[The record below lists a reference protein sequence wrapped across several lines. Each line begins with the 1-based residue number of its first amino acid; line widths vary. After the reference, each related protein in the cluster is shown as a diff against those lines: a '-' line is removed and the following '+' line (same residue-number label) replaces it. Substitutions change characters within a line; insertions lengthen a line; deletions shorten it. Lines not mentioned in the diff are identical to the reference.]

1 MVFSSNNLFS
11 KVIRNDSNGENVGS
25 DLSMRGGIFG
35 WGKATFS
42 HGIHPPTLKGKTYDK
57 NIRRMSFAPRMV
69 LPLSQHFGAPSKPI
83 VRQGQEVARGDLIA
97 EADGF
102 MSVPLHAP
110 ATGVVEKIGLMP
122 TARGPKAEAIVLK
135 VHKGANQMVLH
146 ESPQDLN
153 NMAPGDIVKAVQNTG
168 MVGLGGASFP
178 THVKMALPKDHK
190 VDTVMVNGCECEPY
204 LTTDHRVMLENSL
217 NLFAGIRIAMKAVNA
232 ERAVIGIE
240 DNKKDA
246 IDALRVACP
255 DDGSIVVGEMKT
267 KYPQGAEK
275 MMLKALLGREVPSGG
290 FPSAVG
296 VSVYNVATLAQ
307 LGALLPR
314 GRGLIERVIT
324 VTGPGIEKPGNY
336 LVALG
341 TPLGF
346 LLEDLGYHGGV
357 GHIIL
362 GGPMMGVSASSLDV
376 PITKGISGILVLT
389 DEEKSVQT
397 PKQVWPCIKCAE
409 CLKACPIH
417 LNPSYLGMLA
427 AQRHYKTMEENF
439 YLNDCFECGCC
450 SYVCPAGIPLV
461 QYFRIAKALNREV
474 AAAEKAN

>member
-1 MVFSSNNLFS
+1 
-11 KVIRNDSNGENVGS
+11 
-25 DLSMRGGIFG
+25 
-35 WGKATFS
+35 
-42 HGIHPPTLKGKTYDK
+42 
-57 NIRRMSFAPRMV
+57 MSFAPEMI

-110 ATGVVEKIGLMP
+110 ATGVIKKIGLMP
-122 TARGPKAEAIVLK
+122 TARGPRAEAIVLT
-135 VHKGANQMVLH
+135 VYKGANQMVLR
-146 ESPQDLN
+146 ELPQDIN
-153 NMAPGDIVKAVQNTG
+153 NMTSGEIIKAVQNTG

-178 THVKMALPKDHK
+178 THVKMAVPKDHK

-217 NLFAGIRIAMKAVNA
+217 NLFTGIRIAMKAVDA
-232 ERAVIGIE
+232 KRAVIGIE

-246 IDALRVACP
+246 IEALRTACP
-255 DDGSIVVGEMKT
+255 GDGSITVGEMKT

-307 LGALLPR
+307 LGALLPQS
-314 GRGLIERVIT
+314 RGLVERVIT

-341 TPLGF
+341 TPIGF
-346 LLEDLGYHGGV
+346 LLENLGYHGSAS
-357 GHIIL
+357 HIIL

-376 PITKGISGILVLT
+376 PITKGVAGILVLT
-389 DEEKSVQT
+389 EEEEAAQV
-397 PKQVWPCIKCAE
+397 PNQVWPCIKCAE

-417 LNPSYLGMLA
+417 LNPSHLGMLA
-427 AQRHYKTMEENF
+427 TRRYYKAMEEDF
-439 YLNDCFECGCC
+439 HLNDCFECGCC

-461 QYFRIAKALNREV
+461 QYFRIAKALNREA

>member
-1 MVFSSNNLFS
+1 MMFSSNNFLS
-11 KVIRNDSNGENVGS
+11 RIIRGGLNRQDADTG
-25 DLSMRGGIFG
+25 SMRGGILGF
-35 WGKATFS
+35 GKATFP
-42 HGIHPPTLKGKTYDK
+42 HGIHPPEFKTETYDK
-57 NIRRMSFAPRMV
+57 KIRRLSFAPEMI
-69 LPLSQHFGAPSKPI
+69 LPLSQHVGAPSKPI

-97 EADGF
+97 EANGF

-110 ATGVVEKIGLMP
+110 ATGVIKKIGLMP

-135 VHKGANQMVLH
+135 VHKGANQAVLR
-146 ESPQDLN
+146 ESPRDFGS
-153 NMAPGDIVKAVQNTG
+153 MAPNEIVKAVQSTG

-178 THVKMALPKDHK
+178 THVKMSVPKGHNI
-190 VDTVMVNGCECEPY
+190 DTVMVNGCECEPY

-217 NLFAGIRIAMKAVNA
+217 NLLAGIRIAMKVVDAK
-232 ERAVIGIE
+232 RAVIGVE

-246 IDALRVACP
+246 IEALRAACP
-255 DDGSIVVGEMKT
+255 DDGSITVGEMKT

-307 LGALLPR
+307 LGALFPR
-314 GRGLIERVIT
+314 GWGLIERVIT

-341 TPLGF
+341 TPLRF
-346 LLEDLGYHGGV
+346 LLENLGYQGGA
-357 GHIIL
+357 GHVIL

-376 PITKGISGILVLT
+376 PVTKGISGILVLT
-389 DEEKSVQT
+389 EEEKAAQV

-409 CLKACPIH
+409 CVKGCPIH

-427 AQRHYKTMEENF
+427 AKHHYKEMEEDF
-439 YLNDCFECGCC
+439 HLNDCFECGSC

-461 QYFRIAKALNREV
+461 QYFRIAKALNREA
-474 AAAEKAN
+474 AAAENAN

>member
-1 MVFSSNNLFS
+1 MF
-11 KVIRNDSNGENVGS
+11 GS
-25 DLSMRGGIFG
+25 IFG
-35 WGKATFS
+35 LGKATFS
-42 HGIHPPTLKGKTYDK
+42 HGIHPPTLKGKTHDR
-57 NIRRMSFAPRMV
+57 NIRRLSFAPEMI
-69 LPLSQHFGAPSKPI
+69 LPLSQHFGAPSRPI
-83 VRQGQEVARGDLIA
+83 VRPGQEVIRGDLIA

-110 ATGVVEKIGLMP
+110 ATGIIKKIGLMP

-135 VHKGANQMVLH
+135 VHKSANQMVFH
-146 ESPQDLN
+146 ESPRDFN
-153 NMAPGDIVKAVQNTG
+153 NLASSEIVKAVQSTG

-178 THVKMALPKDHK
+178 THVKMSVPKDHE

-217 NLFAGIRIAMKAVNA
+217 NLFVGIRIAMKAVNA
-232 ERAVIGIE
+232 KRAIIGIE

-246 IDALRVACP
+246 IDALRAACP
-255 DDGSIVVGEMKT
+255 DDGSITVGEMKT

-290 FPSAVG
+290 FPSGVG
-296 VSVYNVATLAQ
+296 ASVYNVATLAQ

-324 VTGPGIEKPGNY
+324 VTGPGVEKPGNY

-346 LLEDLGYHGGV
+346 LLENLGYQAKN

-362 GGPMMGVSASSLDV
+362 GGPMMGIAASSLDV
-376 PITKGISGILVLT
+376 PITKGVAGILVLT
-389 DEEKSVQT
+389 EEEKASYA
-397 PKQVWPCIKCAE
+397 PKQVWACIKCAE

-417 LNPSYLGMLA
+417 LNPSHLGMLA
-427 AQRHYKTMEENF
+427 TQRRYKVMEEDF
-439 YLNDCFECGCC
+439 HLNDCFECGCC

-474 AAAEKAN
+474 AVAVKAS

>member
-1 MVFSSNNLFS
+1 
-11 KVIRNDSNGENVGS
+11 
-25 DLSMRGGIFG
+25 MRSRLPIS
-35 WGKATFS
+35 GKGTFP
-42 HGIHPPTLKGKTYDK
+42 HGIHPPAFKAQTYSK
-57 NIRRMSFAPRMV
+57 NIRRLSFAPEMI
-69 LPLSQHFGAPSKPI
+69 LPLSQHFGAPSKPV
-83 VRQGQEVARGDLIA
+83 VRQGQEVTRGDLIA

-110 ATGVVEKIGLMP
+110 ATGVIKKIGLMP
-122 TARGPKAEAIVLK
+122 TARGPKTEAIVLK

-146 ESPQDLN
+146 ESQQDVN
-153 NMAPGDIVKAVQNTG
+153 NMVPSEIVKAVQNTG

-178 THVKMALPKDHK
+178 THVKMSVPKGHK
-190 VDTVMVNGCECEPY
+190 IDTVMVNGCECEPY

-217 NLFAGIRIAMKAVNA
+217 NLFAGIRLTMRAVGA
-232 ERAVIGIE
+232 ARAVIGIE
-240 DNKKDA
+240 DNKQDA
-246 IDALRVACP
+246 IETLRAACP
-255 DDGSIVVGEMKT
+255 DDGSITVEEMKT

-346 LLEDLGYHGGV
+346 LLENLGYQGSAS
-357 GHIIL
+357 HIIL
-362 GGPMMGVSASSLDV
+362 GGPMMGVSVSSMDV
-376 PITKGISGILVLT
+376 PITKGVSGILVLT
-389 DEEKSVQT
+389 EEEEAAQI

-409 CLKACPIH
+409 CVKACPIH
-417 LNPSYLGMLA
+417 LNPSHLGMLA
-427 AQRHYKTMEENF
+427 AQRYYQTMQDDF
-439 YLNDCFECGCC
+439 HLNDCFECGCC

-461 QYFRIAKALNREV
+461 QYFRIAKALNRE
-474 AAAEKAN
+474 AAASEKAN

>member
-1 MVFSSNNLFS
+1 MISSSNNFLSGVF
-11 KVIRNDSNGENVGS
+11 RNRQGAGS
-25 DLSMRGGIFG
+25 
-35 WGKATFS
+35 GKATFP
-42 HGIHPPTLKGKTYDK
+42 HGVHPPEFKAQTYDR
-57 NIRRMSFAPRMV
+57 NIRRLSFAPEMI

-83 VRQGQEVARGDLIA
+83 VRSGQEVVRGEVIA

-110 ATGVVEKIGLMP
+110 ATGIIKKIGLLP

-146 ESPQDLN
+146 ESHQDFAD
-153 NMAPGDIVKAVQNTG
+153 MESGDIVKAVQRTG

-178 THVKMALPKDHK
+178 THVKMSVPKDHK

-217 NLFAGIRIAMKAVNA
+217 NLFAGIRIAMKAVGA
-232 ERAVIGIE
+232 KRAIIGIE
-240 DNKKDA
+240 DNKADA
-246 IDALRVACP
+246 IKALRAACP
-255 DDGSIVVGEMKT
+255 EDGSITVGVMKT

-307 LGALLPR
+307 LGTLLPR

-346 LLEDLGYHGGV
+346 LLESLGYHGGGA

-376 PITKGISGILVLT
+376 PITKGVAGILVLNE
-389 DEEKSVQT
+389 EEKAAQA

-409 CLKACPIH
+409 CVKACPIH
-417 LNPSYLGMLA
+417 LNPSHLGMLA
-427 AQRHYKTMEENF
+427 AQRHYKTMEEGF
-439 YLNDCFECGCC
+439 HLNDCFECGCC

-461 QYFRIAKALNREV
+461 QYFRIAKALNREA
-474 AAAEKAN
+474 AAAEKVS

>member
-1 MVFSSNNLFS
+1 MIFSSNNPNRQEAGLGS
-11 KVIRNDSNGENVGS
+11 MVGS
-25 DLSMRGGIFG
+25 IFG
-35 WGKATFS
+35 LGKATFP
-42 HGIHPPTLKGKTYDK
+42 HGIHPPTLKSKTYDK
-57 NIRRMSFAPRMV
+57 GIRRMSFAPKMI

-83 VRQGQEVARGDLIA
+83 VRQGQEVTRGDLIA

-110 ATGVVEKIGLMP
+110 ATGVIEKIGLMP
-122 TARGPKAEAIVLK
+122 TARGPKAEAIMLK
-135 VHKGANQMVLH
+135 VHKGANQMVSH
-146 ESPQDLN
+146 ESPQDLG
-153 NMAPGDIVKAVQNTG
+153 NMGVSEIIKAVQRTG

-178 THVKMALPKDHK
+178 THVKMSVPEDHK

-217 NLFAGIRIAMKAVNA
+217 NLFAGIRLAMKVVGAKCA
-232 ERAVIGIE
+232 IIGIE

-246 IDALRVACP
+246 IEALRAACP
-255 DDGSIVVGEMKT
+255 DDGSITVGEMKT

-307 LGALLPR
+307 LGALLPQ

-346 LLEDLGYHGGV
+346 LLENLGYQDRGSH
-357 GHIIL
+357 HIIL
-362 GGPMMGVSASSLDV
+362 GGPMMGIAASSLDV
-376 PITKGISGILVLT
+376 PITKGVSGILVLT
-389 DEEKSVQT
+389 EEEEADQI

-417 LNPSYLGMLA
+417 LNPSHLGMLA
-427 AQRHYKTMEENF
+427 AQRRYKAMEKDF

-461 QYFRIAKALNREV
+461 QYFRIAKALNRE
-474 AAAEKAN
+474 AAAAGKAN